1 MTISINAPGSLS
13 DYDYSTAESRGDHSD
28 LPADLINRS
37 TIRLD
42 RARASPHWNR

>member
-28 LPADLINRS
+28 LPADLINRVHYS
-37 TIRLD
+37 SR
-42 RARASPHWNR
+42 SSKS